1 MDKHSELSLD
11 YGDVTFAERHLPYSK
26 FRKNVSDL
34 QTDTS
39 ELLNDT
45 LVNFSY
51 APFFD
56 LNLITPIVIQTTTVP
71 YLIDKRS
78 SPENPRRAM
87 ERPSSSESPDAVSTP
102 STPSPGASADASS
115 GSSKLPAISLF
126 NRCLTDAHKPPH
138 CLMRTV
144 RYDNGSIFD
153 DYLVLT
159 DCALLLC
166 VTLWT

>member
-1 MDKHSELSLD
+1 MVGFTSLMDKHSELSLD

-34 QTDTS
+34 QTDAS

-56 LNLITPIVIQTTTVP
+56 LNLITSIVIQTTTVP

-102 STPSPGASADASS
+102 STPSPGADA
-115 GSSKLPAISLF
+115 SSKLPAISLF
-126 NRCLTDAHKPPH
+126 NWCLTDAHKPPH
-138 CLMRTV
+138 CLVRTV
-144 RYDNGSIFD
+144 WYDNGSIFD
-153 DYLVLT
+153 D
-159 DCALLLC
+159 
-166 VTLWT
+166 